1 MTTAE
6 NGSHRPAGESPRLA
20 VRRLTLTDF
29 RCYARLRLDTDSRPV
44 VLFGAN
50 GAGKTNLLE
59 ALSFLTPGRGMRRA
73 TLGDIARRDA
83 GGSHDGGPNDG
94 GPGADAPDNGKARAD
109 VAWGVAAVLDG
120 PQGRVEI
127 GTGREAGSERRTV
140 RIDGQPAKAQ
150 DLAAIASALWLTP
163 AMDRLFIEGAAGRR
177 RFLDRLVFGQD
188 SGHAAQASAYEHAM
202 RERSRLMK
210 AAAQAGR
217 RADPAWLSAL
227 EEAMARH
234 GAQMAAAR
242 VRAVA
247 RLDEA
252 CAQGLG
258 PFPAARLEL
267 AGDAEAWAAASPAEV
282 VEDRMRAAL
291 RAARP
296 RDEAA
301 GTATFGPHRSDLMVR
316 HAGKNLPAGQCSTGE
331 QKAVLVSMVLAQAR
345 VRTRLTGLAP
355 LMLLDEV
362 VAHLDQTRRAALFD
376 ELAGL
381 TAQSWMTGTDEL
393 LFDGFGDRAQFFRV
407 SHAKVTKSFEDTD
420 EHR

>member
-1 MTTAE
+1 MTQ
-6 NGSHRPAGESPRLA
+6 GSTTRLA

-29 RCYARLRLDTDSRPV
+29 RCYGRLRLDTDARPV
-44 VLFGAN
+44 VLTGPN

-73 TLGDIARRDA
+73 KLGDIVRRGAGDA
-83 GGSHDGGPNDG
+83 SP
-94 GPGADAPDNGKARAD
+94 
-109 VAWGVAAVLDG
+109 WGVAAVLDG
-120 PQGRVEI
+120 PSGQMEI

-163 AMDRLFIEGAAGRR
+163 AMDRLFIEGASGRR

-202 RERSRLMK
+202 RERSRLLK
-210 AAAQAGR
+210 AG
-217 RADPAWLSAL
+217 RADPAWLTAL

-234 GAQMAAAR
+234 GAAVAAAR
-242 VRAVA
+242 VKAVA
-247 RLDEA
+247 LLDAA

-258 PFPAARLEL
+258 PFPAARLTL
-267 AGDAEAWAAASPAEV
+267 AGEPEAWAAQAPPEA
-282 VEDRMRAAL
+282 VEEKL
-291 RAARP
+291 RAAFRAARS

-301 GTATFGPHRSDLMVR
+301 GAATFGPHRSDLDVR
-316 HAGKNLPAGQCSTGE
+316 HADKDLPAGQCSTGE
-331 QKAVLVSMVLAQAR
+331 QKAVLVSIVLAQAR
-345 VRTRLTGLAP
+345 VRTGLTGLAP

-381 TAQSWMTGTDEL
+381 SAQSWMTGTDEL
-393 LFDGFGDRAQFFRV
+393 LFEGFGERAQFFRV
-407 SHAKVTKSFEDTD
+407 ADATVTPSV
-420 EHR
+420 